1 VIDLIEQLSR
11 DGGRTVFLCTHN
23 LTEAQRL
30 CDRVAVMNHGRLLAL
45 GTVPELARSLWQ
57 GIWVDIDFQR
67 VEVEVK
73 GVDAV
78 PGVVA
83 QLVEQGQEI
92 IRVDPR
98 TPTLEDIYF
107 ALQEGQE

>member
-1 VIDLIEQLSR
+1 
-11 DGGRTVFLCTHN
+11 
-23 LTEAQRL
+23 
-30 CDRVAVMNHGRLLAL
+30 MNHGRLLAL

-67 VEVEVK
+67 PPGALAIDSLRLQQGVINVRADTTRVEIEVK

-83 QLVEQGQEI
+83 QLVEQGEEI

-107 ALQEGQE
+107 ALQEGQG